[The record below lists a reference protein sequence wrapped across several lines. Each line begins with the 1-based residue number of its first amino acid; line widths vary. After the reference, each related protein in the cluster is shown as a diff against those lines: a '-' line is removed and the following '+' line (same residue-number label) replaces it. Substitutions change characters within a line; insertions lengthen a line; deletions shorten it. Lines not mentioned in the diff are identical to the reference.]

1 MLRYI
6 KHHITAGDGVE
17 WYGIFAL
24 LIFVVFF
31 GIVLF
36 RLIRMKRTDI
46 DELKNIPF
54 QNTTNTKTE

>member
-6 KHHITAGDGVE
+6 KHHITSEEGVE

-36 RLIRMKRTDI
+36 RLLRMKRTDI